1 MIRKIKRY
9 FKIWLIL
16 GRMSL
21 SLHLL
26 RKFGFVVFLL
36 GKFLRFLFFILFLVF
51 IFQKSGGL
59 GSYSANQAIFFFIVF
74 NFVSSLS
81 QMFFRGIYTFRQQ
94 VVSGSFD
101 LILSKP
107 LSPLFRV
114 IFGSF
119 DFIDLVTIP
128 PLIFALFYSGS
139 FLAPSLLDIAVFAA
153 LLINSLI
160 ISFSLSVI
168 IVSLSLI
175 TLEIDHMVMIYRDV
189 ETMARFPVD
198 IYGKKIGTLLTYL
211 IPLGIMI
218 TFPAKAFMGILSFN
232 FILISF
238 LFGGLFFWL
247 SLRFWNF
254 ALKKYASASS

>member
-1 MIRKIKRY
+1 MKKFKRY

-16 GRMSL
+16 GKMSL
-21 SLHLL
+21 SIHLL
-26 RKFGFVVFLL
+26 RKFGFFVFLL
-36 GKFLRFLFFILFLVF
+36 GKVLRFLFFILFLVF

-59 GSYSANQAIFFFIVF
+59 ASYSSNQAIFFFIVF
-74 NFVSSLS
+74 HFVSSLS

-107 LSPLFRV
+107 FSPLFRV
-114 IFGSF
+114 VFGSF

-128 PLIFALFYSGS
+128 PLVFALYYSGS
-139 FLAPSLLDIAVFAA
+139 FLSPSFINIAAFIVLL
-153 LLINSLI
+153 LNSLI
-160 ISFSLSVI
+160 ISFSLSVF

-175 TLEIDHMVMIYRDV
+175 TLEIDHMVMIYRDL

-198 IYGKKIGTLLTYL
+198 IYGRKIGTLLTYV

-218 TFPAKAFMGILSFN
+218 TFPAKAFMGFLSFKFVLFS
-232 FILISF
+232 FIL
-238 LFGGLFFWL
+238 GGLFFWL